1 MNRKRG
7 PATNRKAGPN
17 VANICF
23 QTSHPRRA
31 GHWRMEAN
39 GKSWETQLSAPRWDS
54 DHGIRGPLPGSCAST
69 ELGKPK
75 LDLGKAW
82 MVLIWGTEFWR
93 RGPSSIFPGRSWK
106 VCKDCCA
113 VRCWSTFKGEWR
125 PEEMVGTVLCGS
137 HQLGPRQSSHLARLR
152 HCGWEQVLKER
163 LAQSSPRV
171 VGGKSLVLQRP
182 GRLDSEAVSATACHL
197 VNLHSWKLL
206 AKPTVNKVKG
216 ECLKC
221 KRSEVVGVTWSED
234 GSSL

>member
-1 MNRKRG
+1 
-7 PATNRKAGPN
+7 
-17 VANICF
+17 
-23 QTSHPRRA
+23 
-31 GHWRMEAN
+31 MEAN
-39 GKSWETQLSAPRWDS
+39 GKPWETQLFAPRWGS
-54 DHGIRGPLPGSCAST
+54 DLGIRGPLPVSCAT
-69 ELGKPK
+69 IELGKPK
-75 LDLGKAW
+75 LESGKAW

-93 RGPSSIFPGRSWK
+93 RGPSSIFLGRSRK

-113 VRCWSTFKGEWR
+113 VQCWSTFKGEWR

-137 HQLGPRQSSHLARLR
+137 HQLGPRQTSHLVRLR

-182 GRLDSEAVSATACHL
+182 GWLDSEAVSDTACHL

-216 ECLKC
+216 EHLTKR
-221 KRSEVVGVTWSED
+221 KRSKVEWRW
-234 GSSL
+234 